1 MLVLK
6 KFLECVFI
14 VPFILLLKENDI
26 YHNIKVSVIIYVYL
40 KCKYVAQR
48 CWSCVFICHI
58 EGLQGPLSGSCQSLA
73 NIRPD
78 SSLCPHHLGNSQNPT
93 IRSTVQPQCLFY
105 EVRTEEAGNSV
116 CLCLMTLIVLSF
128 FPQCTSFQPI
138 RWQSKGHLVK
148 AESV

>member
-58 EGLQGPLSGSCQSLA
+58 EGL
-73 NIRPD
+73 
-78 SSLCPHHLGNSQNPT
+78 
-93 IRSTVQPQCLFY
+93 
-105 EVRTEEAGNSV
+105 
-116 CLCLMTLIVLSF
+116 
-128 FPQCTSFQPI
+128 
-138 RWQSKGHLVK
+138 
-148 AESV
+148 